1 MTGNKGFDQI
11 LYDFKK
17 QAIQNGGVTFQ
28 PGTESVSSRGGYYP
42 SSRFLEAFFDITYNL
57 AAWEVRERRL
67 GQCGAEVEL
76 FDNSRDR
83 YQYCVTLAE
92 EFEKSHPFAF
102 GEGAYPTAQV
112 LKSIYEAQKDSFDT
126 QAGVVITVGD
136 EFGDDYILAIDAFCD
151 RKFKERTGK

>member
-1 MTGNKGFDQI
+1 MRFDTYADR
-11 LYDFKK
+11 LRSEKK
-17 QAIQNGGVTFQ
+17 EQAQAAVEFQ
-28 PGTESVSSRGGYYP
+28 PGTESVSSRGGYYS

-67 GQCGAEVEL
+67 GQGGAEVEL

-92 EFEKSHPFAF
+92 EFEKDHPFAF
-102 GEGAYPTAQV
+102 GEGAYPTARV
-112 LKSIYEAQKDSFDT
+112 LKQRYDIGQRGE
-126 QAGVVITVGD
+126 IED